1 MGLQVS
7 YRIHTKVSK
16 KSNIQSAEKRYTAN
30 HTGSMQMERDRDH
43 RRTYD
48 AGPCPLA
55 GERATEIQHLPNHGI
70 FKGKEC
76 NDDIRAAREPE
87 IQIREQE
94 LLGNGVLREHSGYQY
109 CNRAEIHPRTRET
122 RSDRR

>member
-1 MGLQVS
+1 MGMQVS
-7 YRIHTKVSK
+7 YRIYTEISEE
-16 KSNIQSAEKRYTAN
+16 NDIQSVTKRYPAN
-30 HTGSMQMERDRDH
+30 HPGSVQMERDRNH

-48 AGPCPLA
+48 AGPHPPA

-76 NDDIRAAREPE
+76 DDDLRAAREPE
-87 IQIREQE
+87 VQVRKQE
-94 LLGNGVLREHSGYQY
+94 FLGNGILRKYSRDQY

-122 RSDRR
+122 RSDKR